1 MRLNHIRRI
10 TMLYAICFILGIAS
24 MMAQTLNQPGPS
36 STSPFTAA
44 CSGINGFNE
53 YYINFTW
60 SPPLVNNDN
69 EFILELSD
77 ANGDFSSAV
86 ELVRDDTK
94 NVTFD
99 FDFQFAVPAGTRG
112 EGFRLRVRSTSPA
125 MTSAPSDPYPMYD
138 IDFSSPIL
146 ISQDAN
152 GTIPPGGAIQVCD
165 GNSIVLGPH
174 NIPNSNTYQYN
185 WYRSG
190 TLLAEKGEFLTING
204 TPADAGMYVVE
215 IDYGSCSG
223 SASLSNT
230 IEITTGSS
238 LGLSINPPA
247 ETALC
252 SGVTQDLEANI
263 SGQGLTYTWFRDGVA
278 LTSPTVDDAIYTVD
292 ASTAGFEGDY
302 QVEISGTGTCVERSA
317 PITITNAGNFTVTRD
332 NPESLV
338 LLPTQT
344 QTLSVST
351 TASPVTYQWFRDG
364 TSIGGATNSSLDVST
379 AGVYYAEVTLSGGV
393 CAATAINSENTT
405 VVSPS
410 SFELVVDYVA
420 PYTACENTSVVL
432 EVTTIN
438 AIAADGSA
446 TDVTADLRDEF
457 IYVWKK
463 DGINVGVANSSSISL
478 TAIAENGDYTLE
490 GVIATFNAAS
500 NTLPVQLLTS
510 ETLTISSTSL
520 LSCNSSDAITISTTT
535 DLTTASFSWFRDGV
549 DLNDTNT
556 ELTVNQPGTY
566 QLIVSRNGCPLPSNE
581 VVISGLDPSLISLD
595 TSSTDIVIPEGTT
608 RNVTASGGTA
618 YRWVDLNN
626 TLLSDTETVSFTE
639 EGSYVLI
646 ANIDNCEVSIPI
658 TVSFQDT
665 FRVPNVITVNGD
677 GINDQWVIPNTF
689 SNDPEINITIFNAR
703 GVEVLNVNDY
713 QNNWPESTTNFRQQN
728 LVFFYKIRNANEI
741 LKQGTITVIR

>member
-10 TMLYAICFILGIAS
+10 TILCLLCFIMGIAS
-24 MMAQTLNQPGPS
+24 MMAQTLNKPGPS

-77 ANGDFSSAV
+77 ANGDFGSAV
-86 ELVRDDTK
+86 ELVRDNTK
-94 NVTFD
+94 NVNFD

-112 EGFRLRVRSTSPA
+112 ENFRLRVRSTSPA
-125 MTSAPSDPYPMYD
+125 MTSPPSDPYPMYD

-152 GTIPPGGAIQVCD
+152 GTIPSGGTIQVCD
-165 GNSIVLGPH
+165 GNSITLGPH

-204 TPADAGMYVVE
+204 NPSDAGMYVVE

-230 IEITTGSS
+230 IEITTGTS

-252 SGVTQDLEANI
+252 AGVTQDLEANI
-263 SGQGLTYTWFRDGVA
+263 TGQGLTYTWFKDGIA
-278 LTSPTVDDAIYTVD
+278 ITTPTVDDSTYTVN
-292 ASTAGFEGDY
+292 ASIAGFEGDY
-302 QVEISGTGTCVERSA
+302 QVEISGTGTCIERSA
-317 PITITNAGNFTVTRD
+317 AITITNAGDFTVTRD
-332 NPESLV
+332 NPDSLV

-344 QTLSVST
+344 ETLSVT
-351 TASPVTYQWFRDG
+351 TSVSPVTYQWYRDG
-364 TSIGGATNSSLDVST
+364 SPIGGATSRTLSISSP
-379 AGVYYAEVTLSGGV
+379 GVYFAEVTLSGGT
-393 CAATAINSENTT
+393 CASTAINSENTT
-405 VVSPS
+405 VVAPD
-410 SFELVVDYVA
+410 SFELLIDYA
-420 PYTACENTSVVL
+420 ASYAACENTNVIL
-432 EVTTIN
+432 EVTTVN
-438 AIAADGSA
+438 AVGSDGTR
-446 TDVTADLRDEF
+446 TDVTTDLRDEF
-457 IYVWKK
+457 TYAWQRN
-463 DGINVGVANSSSISL
+463 GTNINGATTRSLSL
-478 TAIAENGDYTLE
+478 TDITENGDYTLT
-490 GVIATFNAAS
+490 GVLTSFNISS

-520 LSCNSSDAITISTTT
+520 LSCNSTDPITVSTTT
-535 DLTTASFSWFRDGV
+535 DLSTASFSWLRDGV
-549 DLNDTNT
+549 DLNDAST
-556 ELTVNQPGTY
+556 ELSVTQPGTY
-566 QLIVSRNGCPLPSNE
+566 QLVVSRNGCPLPSNE

-595 TSSTDIVIPEGTT
+595 TPSTDIVIPEGTT

-618 YRWVDLNN
+618 YRWLDLNN
-626 TLLSDTETVSFTE
+626 TLLSDTATVNLAE
-639 EGSYVLI
+639 EGSYMLI
-646 ANIDNCEVSIPI
+646 ASIDNCEVSIPI

-677 GINDQWVIPNTF
+677 GINDQWVIPNTY
-689 SNDPEINITIFNAR
+689 SNDPEINVTIFNDR
-703 GVEVLNVNDY
+703 GEEILNVNDY